1 MQYIPHIEGNE
12 EKKSNKLSVMEKC
25 DILKILTR
33 GGGVPKGGGGG
44 NSNPGVLY
52 DTV

>member
-12 EKKSNKLSVMEKC
+12 EKKSYKLSVMEKC

-33 GGGVPKGGGGG
+33 GGGGAEGGGRGELE
-44 NSNPGVLY
+44 PGC
-52 DTV
+52 TG